1 MTRSHGCGGPG
12 SDLEQ
17 FTGGGENHLDVEVYG
32 AISGGENHPD
42 VEVHGVISGGENHPD
57 VEVYGA
63 ISGGENHPDVEVH
76 GAISGGENHPDV
88 EVYGAISGGE
98 NHPDVEVY
106 GGISGGENHLDV
118 EVHGAISGG
127 ENHPD
132 VGRETLQEQFTKEG
146 VGIGRCTK
154 LVPKEL
160 LHASEEQLCWLAV
173 AELFSTDEMLQL
185 TLFGGCSAFDELGLE
200 RIIGALGWRLE

>member
-42 VEVHGVISGGENHPD
+42 VEVHGAISGGENHPD
-57 VEVYGA
+57 VEVYGG

-88 EVYGAISGGE
+88 EVHGG
-98 NHPDVEVY
+98 
-106 GGISGGENHLDV
+106 
-118 EVHGAISGG
+118 ISGG

-146 VGIGRCTK
+146 VGVGRCTK

-185 TLFGGCSAFDELGLE
+185 TLFGGCSTFDEVGLE
-200 RIIGALGWRLE
+200 CIIGALGWRLE

>member
-42 VEVHGVISGGENHPD
+42 VEVHG
-57 VEVYGA
+57 A

-76 GAISGGENHPDV
+76 GG
-88 EVYGAISGGE
+88 
-98 NHPDVEVY
+98 
-106 GGISGGENHLDV
+106 
-118 EVHGAISGG
+118 ISGG

-146 VGIGRCTK
+146 VGVGRCTK

-185 TLFGGCSAFDELGLE
+185 
-200 RIIGALGWRLE
+200 RLNLADNSSMMIW